1 MSTIKGKVLFS
12 VSSLGLGHA
21 TRTLPIIKNYI
32 STHEV
37 HLVSAGNALVFLKKE
52 LENSGVFFYDCLDYP
67 PIERGEGLMFYYYI
81 VVDSLC
87 TLIRIHKENVFINNL
102 AKKIEPVFIISDG
115 RYGSYVKNIPSFIIS
130 HQISFIMPKGLS
142 LFQKLADY
150 VNYKTFK
157 NFTAVLIPD
166 YEDLNYCLAGKLSH
180 NDMLKK
186 LKHHYVGIL
195 SSLKKEDLTQDIEVL
210 FSTGG
215 FLSLHKSSFIDSLM
229 EQAKSLP
236 GRKVFILGKV
246 SESNTGS
253 FNNSDIRI
261 ISHVAG
267 VERNN
272 LYNSTKVVV
281 TRSGYTT
288 IMDLVE
294 IEKFG
299 IIIPTPGQTE
309 QEYLAEYL
317 HDKKYFITSEYP
329 SVAKAHTEY
338 KASIMFKPPWKTAE
352 TLKKIEE
359 IIAINSIEE

>member
-1 MSTIKGKVLFS
+1 MFS

-32 STHEV
+32 STHEI

-52 LENSGVFFYDCLDYP
+52 LKNSGVFFYDCLDYP

-87 TLIRIHKENVFINNL
+87 TLIRIHKENIFIKNL
-102 AKKIEPVFIISDG
+102 ARKIKPIFIISDG
-115 RYGSYVKNIPSFIIS
+115 RYGSHVNDIPSFIIS

-142 LFQKLADY
+142 LFQRLADY

-180 NDMLKK
+180 NAMLKK
-186 LKHHYVGIL
+186 LKHYYVGVL
-195 SSLKKEDLTQDIEVL
+195 SSLKKEDLIEDIEVL

-229 EQAKSLP
+229 EQAKSIP
-236 GRKVFILGKV
+236 GKKVFILGKV
-246 SESNTGS
+246 SESNTDS
-253 FNNSDIRI
+253 LNKSDIRI

-272 LYNSTKVVV
+272 LYNSAKVVV

-294 IEKFG
+294 IDKFG
-299 IIIPTPGQTE
+299 ILIPTPGQTE
-309 QEYLAEYL
+309 QEYLAEFL
-317 HDKKYFITSEYP
+317 HENKYFVTSEYP
-329 SVAKAHTEY
+329 NVAKAYTEY
-338 KASIMFKPPWKTAE
+338 RASTMFKPPWKTAE
-352 TLKKIEE
+352 TLKKIDA
-359 IIAINSIEE
+359 IISTNSIV